1 MENNG
6 KPVRLF
12 FSFLESW
19 SLAFYVFD
27 MGNWRKQKKNGGSFI
42 IIAAILIVSRFGEGL
57 AHV

>member
-1 MENNG
+1 MENLSG
-6 KPVRLF
+6 F
-12 FSFLESW
+12 FYYFW
-19 SLAFYVFD
+19 KVALAFYVFD